1 MARGGKAVQ
10 NHRNDAFSAKTKPGA
25 CIIACCR
32 GYGISSLEPR
42 FAVEFCRGFE
52 GTVTTVSI
60 LQALVRSGARST
72 AFAAGVCV
80 MAVVADA
87 SHIAAAQARLEA
99 EYTATLSGIPIG
111 SGNWIID
118 ISEDQFSAAA
128 SGGTSGI
135 LRWFS
140 HGQGSSSA
148 QGTVAAG
155 QPMPTSYESTI
166 TNQERVDNVRMSFAA
181 GNVKDFSVEPPVGPS
196 NDRIPVSDGDRLNV
210 FDPMTSVLD
219 AVGGNGDPVSPQACG
234 RKVSVFDGRMR
245 FDLQSE
251 FKRIEVVKAEKGYHG
266 PAVVCAVY
274 FVPISGYVP
283 TRYAIKYL
291 AGLRDAE
298 VWLAP
303 ITGTRV
309 LVPFRF
315 FLPTP
320 VGPGVVQAT
329 RFIAVAKPPVA
340 AATVKSQ

>member
-1 MARGGKAVQ
+1 MA
-10 NHRNDAFSAKTKPGA
+10 
-25 CIIACCR
+25 
-32 GYGISSLEPR
+32 
-42 FAVEFCRGFE
+42 
-52 GTVTTVSI
+52 
-60 LQALVRSGARST
+60 AL
-72 AFAAGVCV
+72 
-80 MAVVADA
+80 ADA
-87 SHIAAAQARLEA
+87 RHVAAAQGRLEA

-111 SGNWIID
+111 SGNWVID
-118 ISEDQFSAAA
+118 IAEDQFSAAA

-140 HGQGSSSA
+140 HGHGSSSA
-148 QGTVAAG
+148 QGTVTAG
-155 QPMPTSYESTI
+155 QPAPTSYESTI
-166 TNQERVDNVRMSFAA
+166 TNQEKVDNVRMSFTA

-196 NDRIPVSDGDRLNV
+196 NDRIPVSDGDRRNV
-210 FDPMTSVLD
+210 LDPMTSVLD
-219 AVGGNGDPVSPQACG
+219 AVSGSGDLVSPQACG

-251 FKRIEVVKAEKGYHG
+251 FKRIEVVKAEKGYQG

-274 FVPISGYVP
+274 FTPISGYVP

-315 FLPTP
+315 YLPTP

-329 RFIAVAKPPVA
+329 QFISVAKPPRA
-340 AATVKSQ
+340 ASNVKSQ